1 MVHTSTYKS
10 PRWTA
15 TVLEDLIKECHSS
28 SAAQGLQ
35 HPQVTKQLF
44 ASELH
49 VFSSNHQVDLSKAMV
64 IDTHNHTHTRC
75 MLESWHIEHH
85 QPPLNKERD
94 TLPGLYAALLT

>member
-1 MVHTSTYKS
+1 MVQTTTYTS
-10 PRWTA
+10 PRWTT
-15 TVLEDLIKECHSS
+15 TVLEDLIEEYHSS

-35 HPQVTKQLF
+35 HLDVIKQLF

-85 QPPLNKERD
+85 QSLLNKERD
-94 TLPGLYAALLT
+94 TLPGLYAVLLT